1 MLSGEMNREGTK
13 NTKRLQFS
21 YSKTPIAPRRTS
33 ENFGICNRF
42 VRTIFGISG
51 GEPEGSL

>member
-33 ENFGICNRF
+33 ENFGIF
-42 VRTIFGISG
+42 DTPQPKGVAIV
-51 GEPEGSL
+51 GS